1 MLPVKPST
9 RTYAHATHAYEVK
22 MHQLFAAVPRLTSGL
37 AQRVRHSHLLE
48 SAFDL
53 HALCPG
59 HRWVGQA
66 VAAVSTSTH
75 VYPLLVKEA
84 EGLGHHVDGVVGES

>member
-1 MLPVKPST
+1 MP
-9 RTYAHATHAYEVK
+9 E
-22 MHQLFAAVPRLTSGL
+22 LFATVPRLTGEL
-37 AQRVRHSHLLE
+37 AQLVRRSHLLE
-48 SAFDL
+48 GAFDL

-59 HRWVGQA
+59 HRWVGQT
-66 VAAVSTSTH
+66 VPAVSTATH